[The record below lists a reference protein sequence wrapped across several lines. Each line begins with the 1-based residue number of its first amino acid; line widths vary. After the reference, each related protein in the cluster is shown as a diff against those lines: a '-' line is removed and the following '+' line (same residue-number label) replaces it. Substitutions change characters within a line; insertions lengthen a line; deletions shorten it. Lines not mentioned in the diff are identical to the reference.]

1 MSETEYTYDND
12 AAPSTGG
19 KKKRKTGGRNQRWT
33 EPASIFLL
41 EFMAGLLRDGV
52 KGDLNVIATNEI
64 KNKFDMTVSDKHVYN
79 QLRTWKSKWSR
90 IYTLKTL
97 SGCVVWKP
105 EIRTIEMP
113 EAVYTEYIK
122 VTR

>member
-1 MSETEYTYDND
+1 MSENEYPYDND
-12 AAPSTGG
+12 AAPSMGG

-41 EFMAGLLRDGV
+41 HFMAGLVRDGV
-52 KGDLNVIATNEI
+52 KGDLNQIAANEI
-64 KNKFDMTVSDKHVYN
+64 HKKFDMAVSDKHVYN
-79 QLRTWKSKWSR
+79 QLRTWKTKWSR
-90 IYTLKTL
+90 ICTLKTL

-113 EAVYTEYIK
+113 DAVYTEYIK
-122 VTR
+122 VIR